1 MIENNNLKYL
11 FSAEAIRD
19 KAEELLQLTMEGRT
33 KFNLFPDKIED
44 VTNYVL
50 EIMEKNYPDDN
61 IPFHSR
67 WGHFGV
73 GNISRLEELEAKIE
87 GNNEKDRAKIKID
100 LAVISVL
107 LDAGAGPAWSY
118 FEKETGQKWT
128 RSEGLAVMSFRAF
141 MAGIFSDYE
150 DDPLRVDSKALQNL
164 TLDKIQN
171 IMQCSKD
178 NPVIGLEGRLS
189 LLKSLGQALEKKG
202 QFFSDKRPGGLLRY
216 LEKTHGQTC
225 SADKI
230 LEAVLF
236 SLNDIWPS
244 RIEKEGIP
252 LGDVWEHSLLGAK
265 GSWESL
271 IPFHK
276 LSQWLSYSLIEPLE
290 EGGLRIENLDQLTGL
305 AEYRNGGLLVD
316 MGLIRPKN
324 VEMLEAFFSPSDE
337 VIIEWRALTVALLDR
352 IAARIREKK
361 GVDAKVLPLV
371 KVLEGGTWHAGR
383 AKAKELREDMSPP
396 FKIKSD
402 GTVF

>member
-1 MIENNNLKYL
+1 MIENNNIKYL
-11 FSAEAIRD
+11 FSTEAVRE
-19 KAEELLQLTMEGRT
+19 KAEEILQLTMEGRT

-44 VTNYVL
+44 VADYVL
-50 EIMEKNYPDDN
+50 EIMAKNYPDDK

-73 GNISRLEELEAKIE
+73 GNISRLEELKTKIE
-87 GNNEKDRAKIKID
+87 EKNEKERAKIKID

-107 LDAGAGPAWSY
+107 LDAGAGPTWSY

-141 MAGIFSDYE
+141 MEGVFSDYE
-150 DDPLRVDSKALQNL
+150 EDPLRVDSKALQNL
-164 TLDKIQN
+164 TLDKIKN
-171 IMQCSKD
+171 IMQFSKD

-216 LEKTHGQTC
+216 LENTHGQTC

-290 EGGLRIENLDQLTGL
+290 EGGLHIENLDQLTGL

-324 VEMLEAFFSPSDE
+324 VEMLEAFYRPSDE
-337 VIIEWRALTVALLDR
+337 IIIEWRALTVALLDR

-361 GVDAKVLPLV
+361 GVNSKVLPLV

-383 AKAKELREDMSPP
+383 IKAKELREDMSPP
-396 FKIKSD
+396 FKIESD